1 MALNGSMAGKPCRRG
16 KRLDPPLDRF
26 KLKLLKRLAVRASER
41 RVRLMFVTAPLLLAC
56 SVDRRPLFER
66 FAKIARGWGVPYRS
80 FIIATQAPTDLYDQN
95 HLNRAAALRYSG
107 WIADALAALPARGIR
122 GK

>member
-1 MALNGSMAGKPCRRG
+1 M
-16 KRLDPPLDRF
+16 
-26 KLKLLKRLAVRASER
+26 V
-41 RVRLMFVTAPLLLAC
+41 FVTAPLLLAC
-56 SVDRRPLFER
+56 SVNRRPLFER

-80 FIIATQAPTDLYDQN
+80 FITATQTPAEFYDQN

-107 WIADALAALPARGIR
+107 WIADALAALPAPGIR